1 MFRGKRFM
9 DNNEG
14 LFIAEE
20 NTVREAEAVLASKE
34 FRQTPWAV
42 HFEKLLLS
50 YKKLYGQTRRIMKMA
65 DMFQK
70 DLSLATEKL
79 EVLSNIDELTSIAN
93 RRSFEITYER
103 EWKLARREATPLA
116 VLMVDIDYFKQFND
130 VYGHLAG
137 DRCLKKVAKTIAGC
151 LKRPTDFLARYG
163 GDEFVVI
170 LPRTDADGSSKTAEE
185 IRARVNGLEIE
196 HKSSVVFDNLTVSIG
211 LTVKTPRLGETP
223 NTLLEA
229 ADTALYQAKR
239 DGRDKIAILHL
250 E

>member
-1 MFRGKRFM
+1 M
-9 DNNEG
+9 DKNEG

-20 NTVREAEAVLASKE
+20 KTVREAEAVLASVE
-34 FRQTPWAV
+34 FRQTQWAA
-42 HFEKLLLS
+42 HFEKLLQS
-50 YKKLYGQTRRIMKMA
+50 YKKLFGQTRRIMKMA
-65 DMFQK
+65 DLFQK

-79 EVLSNIDELTSIAN
+79 EALSNIDELTSIAN

-116 VLMVDIDYFKQFND
+116 MLMIDIDYFKQYND
-130 VYGHLAG
+130 IYGHLAG
-137 DRCLKKVAKTIAGC
+137 DRCLKKVVKTIAGC
-151 LKRPTDFLARYG
+151 LKRPTDFLVRYG

-170 LPRTDADGSSKTAEE
+170 LPRTDVEGSLKTAEE
-185 IRARVNGLEIE
+185 IRARINGLEIE

-211 LTVKTPRLGETP
+211 LTVEVPRLGEEP
-223 NTLLEA
+223 RALLDA

-239 DGRDKIAILHL
+239 EGRDKIAILHL